1 MSDITMKTIKRRMFW
16 PTIFAVAFIV
26 LLMSFGMPNGKELLF
41 ACWVALCLGL
51 FTIYCIWKTPQW
63 ARIPSLLFSIMLI
76 LLTGPVATLL
86 ILGIWNLI
94 AVIRSWSYL
103 NDGGLDREA
112 AYSKQTESE

>member
-1 MSDITMKTIKRRMFW
+1 MSGITMNKIKRRMFW
-16 PTIFAVAFIV
+16 PTAFAVAFIV
-26 LLMSFGMPNGKELLF
+26 LLMSFGMPNGRDLF
-41 ACWVALCLGL
+41 FAVWVALCLGL
-51 FTIYCIWKTPQW
+51 FTIYCIWQAPQW

-103 NDGGLDREA
+103 NDAGLGGEA
-112 AYSKQTESE
+112 DYSNQTESE